1 LISGFSRRLQREE
14 AKMSLKE
21 KILQDMKGAM
31 KARDSLKLS
40 TLRLLVSQ
48 IKNREIDAKDELKDD
63 EVLALIQKAVKQ
75 RQDSINQYEKGGR
88 QDLADKEKAE
98 MVILKAYLPE
108 ELSQE
113 ELLTIIDEAVSVTEA
128 SSPKEMGKV
137 MKEVMPKVRGRA
149 DGKEVNELVRKRLTG
164 KA

>member
-1 LISGFSRRLQREE
+1 
-14 AKMSLKE
+14 MSLKE

-40 TLRLLVSQ
+40 TLRLLVSE

-113 ELLTIIDEAVSVTEA
+113 ELLTIIDEAVSATGA